1 MFTYCRRARTKTL
14 FWVACLFLSSKALAQ
29 STPAEFAEMS
39 LQDLFR
45 ATTEDSPLNLSRW
58 AWSLRYQ
65 QAEFDGYLKGSDK
78 LSLDEVLF
86 TPGTEP
92 RTDSNFPV
100 VPTVI
105 SQRASILGIQYQRR
119 PEWQF
124 NLVMPYI
131 QQETDHIS
139 VVPGYEEFLLK
150 SHGMGDLSLGARYLL
165 SQQSSHQWAL
175 QFKLSIPTGSI
186 DETGDTPREPGE
198 QQLPYTMQLGSGTW
212 DIPLTLSYQTLGEHL
227 VEVDLSA
234 TIRTGKNDRDYRLG
248 NRYSIKGKY
257 KYQSSEALDTLLSLE
272 YVYSQRI
279 QGADTALLVAQT
291 NPYPASIT
299 NPDLYGGKKL
309 LASIG
314 IRWQFSD
321 EYSVAVEMA
330 KPLYQHLNGP
340 QPKENWRAGI
350 AFSSS
355 I

>member
-1 MFTYCRRARTKTL
+1 
-14 FWVACLFLSSKALAQ
+14 
-29 STPAEFAEMS
+29 MS
-39 LQDLFR
+39 LQELFS
-45 ATTEDSPLNLSRW
+45 ASTEDAEPNSQNW
-58 AWSLRYQ
+58 TWSLRYQ
-65 QAEFDGYLKGSDK
+65 QAEFDGYLKGADK

-86 TPGTEP
+86 TPGAEP

-105 SQRASILGIQYQRR
+105 TQRASILGIQYQWR

-124 NLVMPYI
+124 NLVLPYI

-139 VVPGYEEFLLK
+139 AVPGYETFLLK
-150 SHGMGDLSLGARYLL
+150 SHGPGDLSLGARYVLA
-165 SQQSSHQWAL
+165 QQLSHQWAL
-175 QFKLSIPTGSI
+175 QVKLSIPTGSI
-186 DETGDTPREPGE
+186 DERGDTPRAPGD

-212 DIPLTLSYQTLGEHL
+212 DIPLTLSYQSLTEHQF
-227 VEVDLSA
+227 EVDLSA

-248 NRYSIKGKY
+248 NRYSVKGKY
-257 KYQSSEALDTLLSLE
+257 RYQNNESLHTILGLE
-272 YVYSQRI
+272 YVHSQSI

-314 IRWQFSD
+314 IRWRFSD
-321 EYSVAVEMA
+321 AYSLGLEMA
-330 KPLYQHLNGP
+330 KPLYQYLNGP

-355 I
+355 R